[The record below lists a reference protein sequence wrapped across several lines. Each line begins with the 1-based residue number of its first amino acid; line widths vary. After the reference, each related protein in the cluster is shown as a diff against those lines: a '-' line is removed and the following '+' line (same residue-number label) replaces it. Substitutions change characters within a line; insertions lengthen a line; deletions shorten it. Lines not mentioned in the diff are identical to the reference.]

1 MALLLLDPLG
11 QRLLQDVEME
21 EGTIAGFMNT
31 LSRMKQGGRDLSK
44 NAGSALLIGLL
55 ALSLTHCKG
64 ETASAP
70 PPPLLKVDVADV
82 IQKDVPIQSEWVG
95 TTDGMVNAVIRAQV
109 TGYLMKRPY
118 TEGSF
123 VKKGDLLFEL
133 DPSKFRAILNQA
145 QGDLAKAEAQ
155 LLKTKQDVERD
166 TPLAKAGAVSQKELD
181 DSIQANAAAKGNTA
195 SAKAAVEQA
204 KLNLGWTRI
213 TAPIDG
219 VVGIAK
225 AQIGDLIDANSELTS
240 MSTVDPIKVYFPL
253 SEQEYLGAAEK
264 VRERYKEMEKG
275 QEYGGAQVEL
285 ILSGERV
292 YPHKGQ
298 FYLVDRQVD
307 VKTGTIRV
315 AALFPN
321 PDNLLRPGQF
331 ARVRA
336 VTKMREKALLVPQRA
351 VTEMQGSYQVAV
363 VTPENKVDIR
373 PVKVGE
379 RAGNLWIIDKG
390 LNPGERVVV
399 EGLQK
404 LKAGMT
410 VEPKPFQETPDEK
423 TT

>member
-1 MALLLLDPLG
+1 
-11 QRLLQDVEME
+11 
-21 EGTIAGFMNT
+21 
-31 LSRMKQGGRDLSK
+31 
-44 NAGSALLIGLL
+44 
-55 ALSLTHCKG
+55 
-64 ETASAP
+64 
-70 PPPLLKVDVADV
+70 LLKVDVADV

-166 TPLAKAGAVSQKELD
+166 TPLAKAGAISQKELD

-336 VTKMREKALLVPQRA
+336 VTKIREKALLVPQRA

-410 VEPKPFQETPDEK
+410 VEPKPFQETPGEK

>member
-1 MALLLLDPLG
+1 MSH
-11 QRLLQDVEME
+11 QCRF
-21 EGTIAGFMNT
+21 AGFPRAGT
-31 LSRMKQGGRDLSK
+31 LVWFLC
-44 NAGSALLIGLL
+44 LFPFILV
-55 ALSLTHCKG
+55 HCKG

-70 PPPLLKVDVADV
+70 PPPLLHVEVADV

-109 TGYLMKRPY
+109 SGYLINRPY
-118 TEGSF
+118 NEGSF

-133 DPSKFRAILNQA
+133 DPSKFQASLNQA
-145 QGDLAKAEAQ
+145 QGDLAKAQAQ
-155 LLKTKQDVERD
+155 FMKTKQDVERD
-166 TPLAKAGAVSQKELD
+166 TPLAKQGAVSQKELD
-181 DSIQANAAAKGNTA
+181 DSIQAHAAAKGNTA
-195 SAKAAVEQA
+195 AMKAEVEQA

-240 MSTVDPIKVYFPL
+240 MSTLDPIKVYFPI

-264 VRERYKEMEKG
+264 VQQHYKEQKEG
-275 QEYGGAQVEL
+275 EEYSGVQLEL
-285 ILSGERV
+285 ILGGEKI

-298 FYLVDRQVD
+298 FYLIDRQVD

-315 AALFPN
+315 AAVFPN
-321 PDNLLRPGQF
+321 PNNLLRPGQF

-336 VTKMREKALLVPQRA
+336 VTKTREKALLVPQRA

-379 RAGNLWIIDKG
+379 RAGSLWIIDQG
-390 LNPGERVVV
+390 LHPGERVVV

-410 VEPKPFQETPDEK
+410 VDPKPFQGQADEK
-423 TT
+423 AG

>member
-1 MALLLLDPLG
+1 MPHVAFYNMVGPLFITLLLSLVAAAGIGCKQEAASTSVQPSMG
-11 QRLLQDVEME
+11 VEVVEVM
-21 EGTIAGFMNT
+21 
-31 LSRMKQGGRDLSK
+31 
-44 NAGSALLIGLL
+44 
-55 ALSLTHCKG
+55 
-64 ETASAP
+64 
-70 PPPLLKVDVADV
+70 
-82 IQKDVPIQSEWVG
+82 QKDVPIYSDWVG
-95 TTDGMVNAVIRAQV
+95 TTDGSVNAVIRAQV
-109 TGYLMKRPY
+109 TGYLLKRPY

-123 VKKGDLLFEL
+123 VKKGSLLFEL
-133 DPSKFRAILNQA
+133 DPSKFKAALDQA
-145 QGDLAKAEAQ
+145 KGDLAKAEAQ

-166 TPLAKAGAVSQKELD
+166 TPLAKQGAISQKELD
-181 DSIQANAAAKGNTA
+181 DSIQANAAAKGMVA
-195 SAKAAVEQA
+195 SAKAAVQQA
-204 KLNLGWTRI
+204 KLNLDWTRI

-240 MSTVDPIKVYFPL
+240 MSTLDPIRVYFPI

-264 VRERYKEMEKG
+264 VQQRYKEHEEG
-275 QEYGGAQVEL
+275 AYHGAQLEL
-285 ILSGERV
+285 ILGGEKV

-315 AALFPN
+315 AAIFPN
-321 PDNLLRPGQF
+321 PNNLLRPGQF

-336 VTKMREKALLVPQRA
+336 VTKTKEKALLIPQRA

-379 RAGNLWIIDKG
+379 RTGNLWIIEQG

-404 LKAGMT
+404 VKAGMT
-410 VEPKPFQETPDEK
+410 VEPKPFQEAPDEK

>member
-1 MALLLLDPLG
+1 MMGRRRSVPGLTQPMVFLWLLS
-11 QRLLQDVEME
+11 
-21 EGTIAGFMNT
+21 F
-31 LSRMKQGGRDLSK
+31 LS
-44 NAGSALLIGLL
+44 L
-55 ALSLTHCKG
+55 ALVHCKG

-70 PPPLLKVDVADV
+70 PPPLIKVEVADV
-82 IQKDVPIQSEWVG
+82 IQKDVPIHSEWVG

-109 TGYLMKRPY
+109 TGYLIKRPY

-133 DPSKFRAILNQA
+133 DPSKFKAALDQA

-155 LLKTKQDVERD
+155 FIKTKQDVERD
-166 TPLAKAGAVSQKELD
+166 TPLAKQGAISQKELD
-181 DSIQANAAAKGNTA
+181 DSIQYHAAAKGSLA
-195 SAKAAVEQA
+195 AAKAAVETA

-225 AQIGDLIDANSELTS
+225 AQIGDLIDINSELTS
-240 MSTVDPIKVYFPL
+240 MSTVDPIKVYFPI
-253 SEQEYLGAAEK
+253 SEQEYLQASEK
-264 VRERYKEMEKG
+264 VQQRYKERETGGEYKG
-275 QEYGGAQVEL
+275 AALEL
-285 ILSGERV
+285 ILGGEQV

-315 AALFPN
+315 AATFPN
-321 PDNLLRPGQF
+321 PNNVLRPGQF

-336 VTKMREKALLVPQRA
+336 VTKTREKALLVPQRA
-351 VTEMQGSYQVAV
+351 VTEMQGSYQIAV

-379 RAGNLWIIDKG
+379 RAGNLWVIDKG

-410 VEPKPFQETPDEK
+410 VEPKPFQEPVDEK
-423 TT
+423 AA

>member
-1 MALLLLDPLG
+1 VSHRRRFAGFSGADSLVWALALLPFIL
-11 QRLLQDVEME
+11 V
-21 EGTIAGFMNT
+21 
-31 LSRMKQGGRDLSK
+31 
-44 NAGSALLIGLL
+44 
-55 ALSLTHCKG
+55 HCKG

-70 PPPLLKVDVADV
+70 PPPLLHVEVVDV

-95 TTDGMVNAVIRAQV
+95 TTDGMVNAAIRAQV
-109 TGYLMKRPY
+109 SGYLMKRPY

-133 DPSKFRAILNQA
+133 DPSKFRASLDQA
-145 QGDLAKAEAQ
+145 RGDLAKAEAQ

-166 TPLAKAGAVSQKELD
+166 TPLAKQGAISQKELD
-181 DSIQANAAAKGNTA
+181 DSVQAHAAARGNTA
-195 SAKAAVEQA
+195 ASKAAVEQA
-204 KLNLGWTRI
+204 KLNLGWTRV

-240 MSTVDPIKVYFPL
+240 MSTLDPIKVYFPI
-253 SEQEYLGAAEK
+253 SEQEYLGASEK
-264 VRERYKEMEKG
+264 VQQRYNDLKEGK
-275 QEYGGAQVEL
+275 EYGGIALEL
-285 ILSGERV
+285 ILGGEKV

-298 FYLVDRQVD
+298 FYLIDRQVD

-315 AALFPN
+315 AAVFPN

-336 VTKMREKALLVPQRA
+336 VTRTREKALLVPQRA

-404 LKAGMT
+404 VKAGMT
-410 VEPKPFQETPDEK
+410 VEPKPFQETPDDK

>member
-1 MALLLLDPLG
+1 M
-11 QRLLQDVEME
+11 
-21 EGTIAGFMNT
+21 
-31 LSRMKQGGRDLSK
+31 S
-44 NAGSALLIGLL
+44 LL
-55 ALSLTHCKG
+55 ALSLVSCKG

-70 PPPLLKVDVADV
+70 PPPLLSVEVADV

-95 TTDGMVNAVIRAQV
+95 TTDGMVNAQIRAQV
-109 TGYLMKRPY
+109 SGYLIKRPY
-118 TEGSF
+118 TEGAF

-133 DPSKFRAILNQA
+133 DPSKFKAALDQA
-145 QGDLAKAEAQ
+145 KGDLAKAEATF
-155 LLKTKQDVERD
+155 LKTKQDVARD
-166 TPLAKAGAVSQKELD
+166 TPLAKQGAISQKELD
-181 DSIQANAAAKGNTA
+181 DSIQAHAAAKGITA
-195 SAKAAVEQA
+195 AAKAAVEQA

-213 TAPIDG
+213 IAPIDG

-225 AQIGDLIDANSELTS
+225 AQIGDLIDVNTELTS
-240 MSTVDPIKVYFPL
+240 MSTIDPIKVYFPI

-264 VRERYKEMEKG
+264 VQERYKEREKG
-275 QEYGGAQVEL
+275 QDYGGAQLEL
-285 ILSGERV
+285 ILGGETV

-298 FYLVDRQVD
+298 FFLVDRQVD

-315 AALFPN
+315 AAVFPN
-321 PDNLLRPGQF
+321 PNNVLRPGQF

-336 VTKMREKALLVPQRA
+336 VTKTREKALLVPQRA

-379 RAGNLWIIDKG
+379 RSGNLWIIDKG

-404 LKAGMT
+404 VKAGMT

-423 TT
+423 TA

>member
-1 MALLLLDPLG
+1 MLYVASSIMVRPLFITLLGCLVAAAGIGCKQEAASTSVQPAMG
-11 QRLLQDVEME
+11 VEVVEVM
-21 EGTIAGFMNT
+21 
-31 LSRMKQGGRDLSK
+31 
-44 NAGSALLIGLL
+44 
-55 ALSLTHCKG
+55 
-64 ETASAP
+64 
-70 PPPLLKVDVADV
+70 
-82 IQKDVPIQSEWVG
+82 QKDVPIYSDWVG
-95 TTDGMVNAVIRAQV
+95 TTDGSVNAVIRAQV
-109 TGYLMKRPY
+109 TGYLLKRPY

-123 VKKGDLLFEL
+123 VKKGSLLFEL
-133 DPSKFRAILNQA
+133 DPSKFKAALDQA
-145 QGDLAKAEAQ
+145 KGDLAKAEAQ

-166 TPLAKAGAVSQKELD
+166 TPLAKQGAISQKELD
-181 DSIQANAAAKGNTA
+181 DSIQANAAAKGMTA
-195 SAKAAVEQA
+195 SARAAVEQA

-240 MSTVDPIKVYFPL
+240 MSTLDPIRVYFPI

-264 VRERYKEMEKG
+264 VQERYKERQQGE
-275 QEYGGAQVEL
+275 EYRGAELEL
-285 ILSGERV
+285 ILGGEKV

-315 AALFPN
+315 AAIFPN

-336 VTKMREKALLVPQRA
+336 VIKTREKALLVPQRA

-363 VTPENKVDIR
+363 VTPENTVDIR

-379 RAGNLWIIDKG
+379 RTGNHWIIDQG

-404 LKAGMT
+404 VKAGMT
-410 VEPKPFQETPDEK
+410 VEPKLFQEVQEEK
-423 TT
+423 TI